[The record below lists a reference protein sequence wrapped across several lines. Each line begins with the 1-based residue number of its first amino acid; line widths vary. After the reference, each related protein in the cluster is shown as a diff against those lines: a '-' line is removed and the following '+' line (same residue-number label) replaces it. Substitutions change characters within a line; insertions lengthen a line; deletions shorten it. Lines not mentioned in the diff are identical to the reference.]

1 MQSPLHTTKKI
12 LINFVISNGGGGHI
26 ATYNALC
33 AIIEQLQL
41 PWQLNLTKVEALAER
56 LAAQKKTLDIYRLF
70 GTTSD
75 QVINQAQAKG
85 WKLLQR
91 LTMPLNKLLIKL
103 HYDVG
108 VKMLEED
115 WREQQPDLVVS
126 LIPLF
131 NKALWD
137 SVQKAKSGTPVVT
150 ILTDFADSPPAFWI
164 EPETGNY
171 LLCGTEIAVDQ
182 ARCLGI
188 KEELIF
194 KTSGMVIHP
203 CFYEAI
209 KGDRRNERQ
218 SLGLDPDCF
227 TGLVLFGGCGSK
239 VMLEIAKRLEC
250 LQQKIQLI
258 FICGRN
264 EEMASA
270 LRSIPSLQKRLI
282 ITFTQDIPYYMH
294 LADFFIGKPGPASIS
309 EALVMKL
316 PMIVEC
322 NSGTL
327 PQERYNAEWIR
338 QKQVGIVIPSFRQI
352 KKAVEQFLE
361 PEVFAHYR
369 KNVAGINNRAVFEI
383 PEILQQILAT
393 SDKTTVAQPLEQNK

>member
-1 MQSPLHTTKKI
+1 
-12 LINFVISNGGGGHI
+12 
-26 ATYNALC
+26 
-33 AIIEQLQL
+33 
-41 PWQLNLTKVEALAER
+41 
-56 LAAQKKTLDIYRLF
+56 
-70 GTTSD
+70 
-75 QVINQAQAKG
+75 
-85 WKLLQR
+85 
-91 LTMPLNKLLIKL
+91 
-103 HYDVG
+103 
-108 VKMLEED
+108 MLEED